1 MTLEGPPV
9 VTLRGAV
16 AMANGFPLLSGV
28 DLELAPSS
36 LTVLV
41 GANGAGKT
49 SLLQL
54 LAGLIGLTSGE
65 GTVLGFNLATDDRRL
80 LRRHVGWLG
89 HEGSFYDDLTVRE
102 NLTFAAKALDRP
114 LDDLSSVLARVDLEG
129 RRDTIA
135 KSLSAGSADDSVWR
149 GCYFVDRSSG
159 CSTNP
164 TRRSTTRVGRS
175 STRCSRSHRPRG
187 DGRRQLPRPT
197 SQCAARPDNA
207 DDGRRAGRDAVIR
220 TALFVATK
228 DLRIEVRSRVL
239 LWQVVPFGVMALLLS
254 GLALGPQQVGHSSA
268 APGLST
274 WSSSSWRY

>member
-9 VTLRGAV
+9 VALRGAV

-54 LAGLIGLTSGE
+54 LAGLIGLTSGD
-65 GTVLGFNLATDDRRL
+65 GTVLGFNLVTDDRRL

-102 NLTFAAKALDRP
+102 NLNFAAKALDRP
-114 LDDLSSVLARVDLEG
+114 LDDLSNVLARVDLEG

-135 KSLSAGSADDSVWR
+135 KSLSAGQRRRLGLAWLLLRRPQLWLLDEPYASLDDE
-149 GCYFVDRSSG
+149 
-159 CSTNP
+159 
-164 TRRSTTRVGRS
+164 GR
-175 STRCSRSHRPRG
+175 TFF
-187 DGRRQLPRPT
+187 D
-197 SQCAARPDNA
+197 
-207 DDGRRAGRDAVIR
+207 
-220 TALFVATK
+220 
-228 DLRIEVRSRVL
+228 
-239 LWQVVPFGVMALLLS
+239 ALLGEVIDHGATVVVSSHDPLRS
-254 GLALGPQQVGHSSA
+254 AQLAPVTLTMVGGRVVT
-268 APGLST
+268 P
-274 WSSSSWRY
+274 